1 MSGHVVITGASSG
14 IGYSL
19 ARRLAKRGWRVSA
32 IARRYEKLT
41 ELQQHEGSIFPF
53 AADVSVPEQ
62 NGEDTTRERAPSMR
76 PFNERMKAEDTKI
89 DCRGY

>member
-32 IARRYEKLT
+32 IARRYEKLS
-41 ELQQHEGSIFPF
+41 ELQQHEGSIFPL
-53 AADVSVPEQ
+53 AADVQYQSRLNPL
-62 NGEDTTRERAPSMR
+62 
-76 PFNERMKAEDTKI
+76 F
-89 DCRGY
+89 